1 MEAVACGREAGDAV
15 DVVVELP
22 RAAYGVERLRSY
34 DVQALY
40 QSGAA
45 LARRLEYLDL
55 ELSIG
60 EVVGRKLRMRVHAG
74 AVALLPAHH
83 DRLPALSRAAEVGAA
98 ISTLG
103 VVVERL

>member
-1 MEAVACGREAGDAV
+1 MEAVARGREAGDAV
-15 DVVVELP
+15 NVVIEFS
-22 RAAYGVERLRSY
+22 RAAHGVERLRSY
-34 DVQALY
+34 YVQALY

-55 ELSIG
+55 ELTIG

-83 DRLPALSRAAEVGAA
+83 DRLPTLSRAAEVGAA
-98 ISTLG
+98 ICTLG